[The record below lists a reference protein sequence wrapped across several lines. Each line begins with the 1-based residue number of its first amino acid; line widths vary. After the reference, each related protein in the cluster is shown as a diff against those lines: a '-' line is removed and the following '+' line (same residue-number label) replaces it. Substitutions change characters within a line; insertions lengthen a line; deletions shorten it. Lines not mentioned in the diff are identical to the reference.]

1 MRNLLFVNSCVRDE
15 GVSRTLE
22 LSKNVIDTINKD
34 NKYNVVELNLN
45 EMDIKPINKGYLS
58 MRNDLIKNKEY
69 ESVEFS
75 LARRFAD
82 ADVIVIGAPY
92 WDLSFPAILKNFIE
106 LICVC
111 GITFKYGEG
120 GEEIGLCKAKS
131 LIYVTTSGGYIE
143 NQNFGYDYIKA
154 IAKMVGIENT
164 KFVSAEGLDIWENDS
179 YAIMNDAKERVKELI
194 V

>member
-45 EMDIKPINKGYLS
+45 EMGIKPINKDYLS
-58 MRNDLIKNKEY
+58 MRNELIKNKEY
-69 ESVEFS
+69 DSGEFS

-82 ADVIVIGAPY
+82 ADIIVIGAPY
-92 WDLSFPAILKNFIE
+92 WDLSFPALLKNFIE
-106 LICVC
+106 LICVG

-179 YAIMNDAKERVKELI
+179 HAIMNDAKERVKELI